1 VEKSGMNEL
10 RCYEPMSS
18 PLGDITLFANG
29 ESLTAI
35 HFNGQ
40 RYETAIGNSM
50 RRNPEHPALRAAKA
64 QLTEYFAGKRKA
76 FDLPLASIGT
86 SFQRAVWQAIA
97 GVPYGET
104 IAYRDL
110 ARRARCAGR
119 DPRRG
124 RGDGA
129 QPVGDRR
136 SLSSDRRQRR
146 HIDGLRGRARP
157 QARAARARIDAGAA
171 DASRLGE
178 PVTALR
184 AADIARLTLLA
195 AIWGASFIFTRALAP
210 VLGAPLTASS
220 RVLLAGI
227 ALIAYFRIIGFDA
240 GLRRHWREFLVIGVL
255 NSALPFLLFSF
266 AALHL
271 PASYSAILN
280 ATTPLFALLL
290 SALWLGERLTA
301 GRMYGLAAGV
311 CGVALVTRAGP
322 VEPDTMFA
330 VAAGACLLAALS
342 YAFAGMYIKR
352 RATGITPMAIAGWA
366 QFFRRRRAAAAHS
379 RPGARRTDHADGRRD
394 DARARAGLQRRGVPA
409 VLPADERHRP
419 DAHAV
424 GHIPDSTVRD
434 GVGCAVPER
443 NDHAGD
449 GRRLRADR
457 RRHRARQPP
466 VAGSGGR
473 AARDDWQDVATSN
486 G

>member
-1 VEKSGMNEL
+1 M
-10 RCYEPMSS
+10 
-18 PLGDITLFANG
+18 
-29 ESLTAI
+29 
-35 HFNGQ
+35 
-40 RYETAIGNSM
+40 
-50 RRNPEHPALRAAKA
+50 
-64 QLTEYFAGKRKA
+64 
-76 FDLPLASIGT
+76 
-86 SFQRAVWQAIA
+86 
-97 GVPYGET
+97 
-104 IAYRDL
+104 
-110 ARRARCAGR
+110 
-119 DPRRG
+119 
-124 RGDGA
+124 
-129 QPVGDRR
+129 
-136 SLSSDRRQRR
+136 
-146 HIDGLRGRARP
+146 
-157 QARAARARIDAGAA
+157 
-171 DASRLGE
+171 
-178 PVTALR
+178 TALR

-366 QFFRRRRAAAAHS
+366 QFFAGVVLLPLIPVQVPVGPITPTVVAMTLVLALVCSGAAYLLYYRLMSDIGPTRTLSVTFLIPLFAMVWGALFLSETITPAMVAGCALIVGGTVLVNRPSRALAAARRATT
-379 RPGARRTDHADGRRD
+379 GRT
-394 DARARAGLQRRGVPA
+394 
-409 VLPADERHRP
+409 
-419 DAHAV
+419 
-424 GHIPDSTVRD
+424 
-434 GVGCAVPER
+434 
-443 NDHAGD
+443 
-449 GRRLRADR
+449 
-457 RRHRARQPP
+457 
-466 VAGSGGR
+466 
-473 AARDDWQDVATSN
+473 
-486 G
+486 